1 MAEKKVIHIANKNSG
16 GLYGTSDTL
25 CSFSSAFLYLPQYM
39 LTTYFFFH
47 QIPVFFSNQ
56 DVQRH
61 YLTENYRSVALY
73 FAAYITSLLEKAAYN

>member
-39 LTTYFFFH
+39 LTTFFFS
-47 QIPVFFSNQ
+47 IKFLS
-56 DVQRH
+56 
-61 YLTENYRSVALY
+61 
-73 FAAYITSLLEKAAYN
+73 SLVTRMYKDII

>member
-47 QIPVFFSNQ
+47 QIPVFFSDQ
-56 DVQRH
+56 DVQRQ
-61 YLTENYRSVALY
+61 LSKLSQKT
-73 FAAYITSLLEKAAYN
+73 TDLLHFILQPT